1 MYPHIYNVS
10 AYEHLLL
17 SLSLFFFSLFSC
29 IFRDCRITS
38 LPDDVGFHHM
48 LWRKWPDGGS
58 LIHQDGFVLARQQS
72 RWLSDIQHWTAFV
85 KSINQLPSKILNNE
99 MRRWKKDHRYGTN
112 KTVRMKCWYVA
123 VCSLILSFY
132 FFCSIL
138 IFFFFSLVSLSILFL
153 FWKRDSERFNSF
165 QLHSF
170 FIFLSFGTLLFQ
182 IYWKILILT

>member
-1 MYPHIYNVS
+1 MNTFYCHCHYFSFRCFLVFL
-10 AYEHLLL
+10 ETVGLLL
-17 SLSLFFFSLFSC
+17 YQMTWVF
-29 IFRDCRITS
+29 ITCFGES
-38 LPDDVGFHHM
+38 GQM
-48 LWRKWPDGGS
+48 EGS

-123 VCSLILSFY
+123 VCLLILSFY
-132 FFCSIL
+132 FFYSIL
-138 IFFFFSLVSLSILFL
+138 NFFFFSLVSLSILFL